1 MLIVFWALF
10 LLFTSS
16 QMLVAQSIKGVG
28 PDVEEKGKVF
38 MGYFN
43 ITDIGMLIGSP
54 QNQNPAPFS
63 FLTFNGVHLTEQFSA
78 AIGIGLEFPSG
89 SYMPMVLDARYYFR
103 NTNFSPFI
111 QFYGGYALAL
121 DDNYSQGYWYDTA
134 YPSSSS
140 SSMPFYYQ
148 EYEPYVARGGWLINP
163 GFGIRSILGDNF
175 GVIFSVGYR
184 VQRLY
189 YKAGEDRQRMVDYN
203 RLAFKI
209 GITFR

>member
-1 MLIVFWALF
+1 MRNKMLIVCLGLW
-10 LLFTSS
+10 LLVVSG
-16 QMLVAQSIKGVG
+16 QVLVAQVEMDVA
-28 PDVEEKGKVF
+28 PDVKKNENVF
-38 MGYFN
+38 KGYFN

-78 AIGIGLEFPSG
+78 AFGIGVEFPSG

-103 NTNFSPFI
+103 NTNFSPFLQI
-111 QFYGGYALAL
+111 YGGYALAL
-121 DDNYSQGYWYDTA
+121 DDNYSESYWYDMA
-134 YPSSSS
+134 S
-140 SSMPFYYQ
+140 SSMPYYYQ

-163 GFGIRSILGDNF
+163 GFGIRSIFGDNF
-175 GVIFSVGYR
+175 GVVFSVGYR

-189 YKAGEDRQRMVDYN
+189 YQAGDDRRRIVDYN
-203 RLAFKI
+203 RLAMKI

>member
-1 MLIVFWALF
+1 V
-10 LLFTSS
+10 SG
-16 QMLVAQSIKGVG
+16 QVLVAQVEM
-28 PDVEEKGKVF
+28 DVASDVQKNEHVF

-78 AIGIGLEFPSG
+78 AFGIGLEFPSG

-103 NTNFSPFI
+103 NTNFSPFLQI
-111 QFYGGYALAL
+111 YGGYALAL
-121 DDNYSQGYWYDTA
+121 DDNYSESYWYDMA
-134 YPSSSS
+134 S
-140 SSMPFYYQ
+140 SSMPYYYQ

-163 GFGIRSILGDNF
+163 GFGIRSIFGDNF
-175 GVIFSVGYR
+175 GVVFSVGYR

-189 YKAGEDRQRMVDYN
+189 YQAGDDRRRIVDYN
-203 RLAFKI
+203 RLAMKI